1 MGYQFTWTSIYIT
14 FLALLKICTYLWN
27 AFKLPTNFSNVFRA
41 QAVQDW
47 PTNFI
52 FSFIVSSSANFL
64 LFQAEGQTILHI
76 ASLNGDENMI
86 RTLYLARANATIQDN
101 EGK

>member
-1 MGYQFTWTSIYIT
+1 M
-14 FLALLKICTYLWN
+14 YLWT

-101 EGK
+101 EGKYN